1 MHSLI
6 FNVLL
11 QVKQATDYPIGIYLF
26 VIFLS
31 IMFACFVALVVYLI
45 VQIIS
50 PKNRKEQFRSEAE
63 KKRYNRIRRVM
74 RYMILFD

>member
-1 MHSLI
+1 
-6 FNVLL
+6 
-11 QVKQATDYPIGIYLF
+11 
-26 VIFLS
+26 
-31 IMFACFVALVVYLI
+31 MFACFVALVVYLI